1 MQRPARRRAAARRIA
16 AGLLTA
22 ALAAPAAPAEVDWTG
37 HLKGRLL
44 GDSYPD
50 NSIFRPIAGGNGAT
64 AEADLRLKFSGSHGA
79 WSFDADYQAFVIS
92 GDNQRIANELALA
105 GNPATIGVLD
115 DARRWFDLTHTVS
128 AGSESQLIH
137 RFDRLS
143 VSWTSERA
151 VVRFGR
157 QALTWGGG
165 LFFAPLDIVNPF
177 DPATVDTEYKTG
189 DDMLYG
195 QYLRSN
201 GDDLQFALVS
211 RRDPVSGDLSS
222 GESTIAFK
230 YHGIAG
236 DAEYDVL
243 LADNRGRDTI
253 GLGAGLSIGGAIVRG
268 EVIAANTGDEWVAEW
283 LSNVSYSWTAWG
295 RNMTG
300 ALEYYH
306 NGWGLPA
313 GGYSVADLIGDPD
326 LAERL
331 ARGETFT
338 IGRHYL
344 AAGVTVE
351 LTPLWLVTP
360 NVFANLDDP
369 SALFQVVVQASL
381 GDNLTLLA
389 AGNLSLGPDG
399 SEFGGI
405 DAVLPPGR
413 YFSRTAGLFVQL
425 AWYF

>member
-1 MQRPARRRAAARRIA
+1 MAVLAAAIA
-16 AGLLTA
+16 IPAGA
-22 ALAAPAAPAEVDWTG
+22 QDVDWTG
-37 HLKGRLL
+37 HLKTRLL
-44 GDSYPD
+44 GDSFPG
-50 NSIFRPIAGGNGAT
+50 NSVFRPIAGSSGTT
-64 AEADLRLKFSGSHGA
+64 AEADLRLVFSASHGA
-79 WSFDADYQAFVIS
+79 WSVDADYQAFVIS

-128 AGSESQLIH
+128 ASSDSQLIH
-137 RFDRLS
+137 RLDRLS

-151 VVRFGR
+151 VLRFGR
-157 QALTWGGG
+157 QALSWGGG
-165 LFFAPLDIVNPF
+165 LFYAPLDIVNPF

-195 QYLRSN
+195 QYLRGN
-201 GDDLQFALVS
+201 GDDLQFAWV
-211 RRDPVSGDLSS
+211 RRRGPVTGRLES
-222 GESTIAFK
+222 GESTLAFK

-243 LADNRGRDTI
+243 LADNRGRDTV
-253 GLGAGLSIGGAIVRG
+253 GLGAGLSVGGAIVRG
-268 EVIAANTGDEWVAEW
+268 DVIAADAGDEWVTEW
-283 LSNVSYSWTAWG
+283 LANVSYSWTARG

-300 ALEYYH
+300 AVEYYH
-306 NGWGLPA
+306 NGWGLPS
-313 GGYSVADLIGDPD
+313 GGYSVADLAGDPR

-331 ARGETFT
+331 ARGESFT

-351 LTPLWLVTP
+351 LTPLWLVSP

-369 SALFQVVVQASL
+369 SALLQVVVQHSL

-389 AGNLSLGPDG
+389 AGSLSMGADG

-405 DAVLPPGR
+405 DAVFPPDR